1 MSDNKNISISF
12 GLNSFEILSYSF
24 EKPPKDFNKK
34 SVGYQL
40 QFRPH
45 VDIKK
50 STFTIELEV
59 KAQLGK
65 DTKHPLGVVQTMTI
79 YRLSE
84 IENLLDAEGKLT
96 LPKNLAI
103 TLLSVAISTTR
114 GAMAAKSE
122 GNLLSEF
129 VLPLI
134 NPEEI
139 FESSPLKGPIEL
151 EEKGEVSKQ

>member
-1 MSDNKNISISF
+1 MTDNKNISISF

-24 EKPPKDFNKK
+24 EKPPKDFNKEN
-34 SVGYQL
+34 VGYQL

-45 VDIKK
+45 VDLEK
-50 STFTIELEV
+50 STFSLELEV

-65 DTKHPLGVVQTMTI
+65 DAKHVLGVVHTMTI

-84 IENLLDAEGKLT
+84 IEKLLDTEGQFI

-129 VLPLI
+129 VMPLI

-139 FESSPLKGPIEL
+139 FESSPLNRPISLANE
-151 EEKGEVSKQ
+151 